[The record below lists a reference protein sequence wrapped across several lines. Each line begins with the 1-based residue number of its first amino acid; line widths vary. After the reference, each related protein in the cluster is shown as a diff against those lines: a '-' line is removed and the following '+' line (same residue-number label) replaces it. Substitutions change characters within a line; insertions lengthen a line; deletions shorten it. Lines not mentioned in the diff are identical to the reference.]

1 MMLPFSGKF
10 WLKAAVVVPVAVLL
24 LLIAVSVSMF
34 QFFSV
39 ARVQQFADGLLAG
52 SQRSVRFDANIG
64 RSLFP
69 RPTLTLNNLSI
80 SEPGSSKAALTVAQ
94 MQIGLGWESLW
105 QGKPVV
111 EKWVVRGADVRLAR
125 SDKHTWN
132 VRDLWQEKGQAVVNR
147 VVVEDSRIH
156 VQLPLYDDVLEG
168 FSLNVDEAESGH
180 RPFRMAGRLKHGNT
194 PLSWQGSGVLRQ
206 IGGRDWEVPEFGL
219 NVQGVYGGDTVA
231 VQSSSALKWLPH
243 QGLLQVQNVR
253 ARADTTFQ
261 NLHVSVQVPLLLL
274 GGDHVNMS
282 GVRGAFTGGVREH
295 QWDGS
300 FKLDKANMRP
310 SVAAFDGWEVNGRH
324 QNGRVQTSFTVGAP
338 LVWQQN
344 QGVQSDALQISTLQ
358 DNISG
363 TPRPRFNS
371 QLKGR
376 LKVQNG
382 VWQGDLGGT
391 FDRQPVSAVFRYR
404 AAEAGSRA
412 HFETGVALNKLSLLP
427 YWHDVENSG
436 EGYPAV
442 LAQDWM
448 PEIEAQLKIGGIQF
462 PGLQVDRV
470 ETRLAAN
477 RDHIALSNFQAELY
491 GGRTE
496 GGISVANTRPVS
508 YRLQQN
514 AHGVQVRPLLQDLF
528 GFHRISGKGDALIDL
543 SAKGSGRQSLM
554 QSLAG
559 SMSLNLY
566 QGAWH
571 GIDLDHIL
579 EQGVVGQ
586 NAQADLFTPFHRFS
600 IHSEIEQGISRHE
613 GSELLSDSL
622 YVSGSGYTD
631 LAKQEISETL
641 QIRNRRQPLSKPVP
655 LKISGAVENPSVTID
670 YRRLTDGLT
679 TPEEKQKALENT
691 LREQWQWLK
700 PSKP

>member
-1 MMLPFSGKF
+1 MLPSSGKF
-10 WLKAAVVVPVAVLL
+10 WLKAAVVIPVVILL
-24 LLIAVSVSMF
+24 LLIAVSVSIF

-39 ARVQQFADGLLAG
+39 ARVQQFADDLLAG
-52 SQRSVRFDANIG
+52 SQRRVRFDADIS

-69 RPTLTLNNLSI
+69 RPTLTLNNFSI
-80 SEPGSSKAALTVAQ
+80 SEPGSSKAALTVGQ

-105 QGKPVV
+105 QGRPVV
-111 EKWVVRGADVRLAR
+111 EKWVVRDADVRLAR

-132 VRDLWQEKGQAVVNR
+132 VRDLWRGKGQTSVNR
-147 VVVEDSRIH
+147 LVVQDSRIR
-156 VQLPLYDDVLEG
+156 VELPLYDYVVEG
-168 FSLNVDEAESGH
+168 FNLNVGEAESGH
-180 RPFRMAGRLKHGNT
+180 RPFRVAGRLKHHDT
-194 PLSWQGSGVLRQ
+194 PFSWQGSGVLRQ
-206 IGGRDWEVPEFGL
+206 IGGRDWEVPEFSL
-219 NVQGVYGGDTVA
+219 NAQSTYGGNNVA
-231 VQSSSALKWLPH
+231 LQSSSVLKWLPL

-261 NLHVSVQVPLLLL
+261 NLHLSVQVPLLFL
-274 GGDHVNMS
+274 GGDHVSMS

-295 QWDGS
+295 RWDGS

-310 SVAAFDGWEVNGRH
+310 SVAAFDGWEVNGRY
-324 QNGRVQTSFTVGAP
+324 QNGRAQTSFTVGAP

-344 QGVQSDALQISTLQ
+344 QGVQSDSLQISTLQ
-358 DNISG
+358 DSLNG

-376 LKVQNG
+376 LKVHNG
-382 VWQGDLGGT
+382 IWQGDLGGT

-404 AAEAGSRA
+404 AAEAGKRA

-427 YWHDVENSG
+427 YWDDVENSVA
-436 EGYPAV
+436 GYPAV
-442 LAQDWM
+442 LAKDWM
-448 PEIEAQLKIGGIQF
+448 PEIEAQLKIGGILF
-462 PGLQVDRV
+462 PGLQVDGV

-496 GGISVANTRPVS
+496 GGISMANTRPVS

-514 AHGVQVRPLLQDLF
+514 AQGVQVRPLLQDLF

-543 SAKGSGRQSLM
+543 SSKGSGRQALM

-641 QIRNRRQPLSKPVP
+641 QIRNRRYPRSQPIP
-655 LKISGAVENPSVTID
+655 LKISGAVGNPSVTID
-670 YRRLTDGLT
+670 YHRLTDGLS

-691 LREQWQWLK
+691 LREQWKWLA